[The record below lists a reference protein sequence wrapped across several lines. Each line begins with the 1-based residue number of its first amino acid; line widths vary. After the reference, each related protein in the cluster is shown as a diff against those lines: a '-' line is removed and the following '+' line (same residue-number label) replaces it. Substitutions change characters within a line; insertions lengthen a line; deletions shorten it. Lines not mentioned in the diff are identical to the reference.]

1 MQKALLENVWKLCKT
16 ACCLDLEEKLTSE
29 AEDALGSGDDGDD
42 DDDDDDQGDDDN
54 RDDGPAAGFWKVK
67 CQQKVFCRRKMCGIM
82 VTVWRKLVTKQ
93 TDYQTQAL
101 DQVQSCTVTR
111 ANLERKGF
119 KKRIVRTF
127 GLLGG

>member
-1 MQKALLENVWKLCKT
+1 MSAKSFVVVGQ
-16 ACCLDLEEKLTSE
+16 
-29 AEDALGSGDDGDD
+29 
-42 DDDDDDQGDDDN
+42 
-54 RDDGPAAGFWKVK
+54 
-67 CQQKVFCRRKMCGIM
+67 MCGIM
-82 VTVWRKLVTKQ
+82 VTVWHKLVTKQ